1 MRSSDHHEIDPFG
14 SHIRK
19 GCLRTGNRILRHDAI
34 AQLMKYCVISASFLA
49 KIEHFSF
56 QPAVNHKSDLH
67 ILGAN
72 KDTAYDIQ
80 EPDQAKMQISSTIAD
95 KMAPK
100 KMMKEDVLVHK

>member
-1 MRSSDHHEIDPFG
+1 
-14 SHIRK
+14 
-19 GCLRTGNRILRHDAI
+19 
-34 AQLMKYCVISASFLA
+34 MKYCVISASFLA
-49 KIEHFSF
+49 KTEHFSF
-56 QPAVNHKSDLH
+56 RPAHPDVNHKSDLH

-100 KMMKEDVLVHK
+100 KMMKQQDVLVHE